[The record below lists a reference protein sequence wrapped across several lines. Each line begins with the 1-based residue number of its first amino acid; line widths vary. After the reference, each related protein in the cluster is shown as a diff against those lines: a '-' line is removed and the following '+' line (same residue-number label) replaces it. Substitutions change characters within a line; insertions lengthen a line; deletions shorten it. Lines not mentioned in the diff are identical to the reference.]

1 MSRFTL
7 SCTTCTLRAP
17 GKDELLE
24 TLEHAPAAGFE
35 YWGVAGPPFRTPGG
49 PRWID
54 ADRINCMAADAGL
67 LGMTEVYASAIPTE
81 SPRAAIA
88 YVEYSLIHS
97 CDLAVRLN
105 CPLVV
110 FSGGQRDEEGTAGLE
125 ASVAGLNALLSM
137 IENMEIKVALEPH
150 FHSRYQDAED
160 FDFIFERIDHP
171 QLGITVDTGHLHAAG
186 VDTQTFIR
194 KYAGKVWNLH
204 LKDHIGAQSVAIGE
218 GEIDLRGIFALLHE
232 VGYEGALAL
241 EIEPEDP
248 DNLPRYVAEA
258 YTYVKN
264 LVTDAIG
271 KSVELNE

>member
-7 SCTTCTLRAP
+7 SCTTCALRAP
-17 GKDELLE
+17 EKDELLE

-35 YWGVAGPPFRTPGG
+35 YWGVAGPSIRTPGG
-49 PRWID
+49 AQWVD
-54 ADRINCMAADAGL
+54 ADKINRLAEEAGL
-67 LGMTEVYASAIPTE
+67 RGMTEIYASPIPTD
-81 SPRAAIA
+81 SPRTAIA
-88 YVEYSLIHS
+88 YVAYTLIHS

-110 FSGGQRDEEGTAGLE
+110 FSGGQRDEAGTAGLE
-125 ASVAGLNALLSM
+125 ASVAGLNALMSR
-137 IENMEIKVALEPH
+137 IENMDIKVALEPH

-160 FDFIFERIDHP
+160 FDYIFERIDHP
-171 QLGITVDTGHLHAAG
+171 QLGITIDTGHFHAAG
-186 VDTQTFIR
+186 VDTKAFIR
-194 KYAGKVWNLH
+194 KYAGKVWNVH
-204 LKDHIGAQSVAIGE
+204 LKDHIGAQSVAIGR

-264 LVTDAIG
+264 LVAEATGHSI
-271 KSVELNE
+271 